1 MNIFELIIA
10 GFKRFAGEIFG
21 ALFITIA
28 LWAFPSLWSIFKYK
42 GHNNKDGTDTV
53 REIQRSIE
61 AQQEHE
67 EQLKKELKAAE
78 AQKAELARQLESERK
93 ERERLRS
100 EQAGQIKELQMQ
112 IELQRQEHE
121 RIKAEI
127 QSRETLTALVKNP
140 PAMTDE
146 EFINLCSSQNVKAS
160 EVEEAVKN
168 GANVN
173 ARSTGRGD
181 TALML
186 ADRAEIVEVLLR
198 HGADGHAKNKEGN
211 TAMLLNYGAKVNVKD
226 SEGYT
231 PLMNAA
237 MKGSAKL
244 VEMLIIHGANI
255 NAKNNLGCTAL
266 DCSYSKE
273 AAEILRRYGAG

>member
-78 AQKAELARQLESERK
+78 AFKQQEAQRRAEAEKQLELKRYEERLKAVEAQKAELARQLDSERR

-100 EQAGQIKELQMQ
+100 EQAAQIKELQLQ

-127 QSRETLTALVKNP
+127 QNKETLTHDEAKNLGESLSAVVKK

-146 EFINLCSSQNVKAS
+146 EFIDLCSYQYVKAS
-160 EVEEAVKN
+160 EVEEAIKN

-173 ARSTGRGD
+173 ARR
-181 TALML
+181 
-186 ADRAEIVEVLLR
+186 
-198 HGADGHAKNKEGN
+198 
-211 TAMLLNYGAKVNVKD
+211 KD
-226 SEGYT
+226 SGRYSF
-231 PLMNAA
+231 NA
-237 MKGSAKL
+237 
-244 VEMLIIHGANI
+244 
-255 NAKNNLGCTAL
+255 C
-266 DCSYSKE
+266 
-273 AAEILRRYGAG
+273 